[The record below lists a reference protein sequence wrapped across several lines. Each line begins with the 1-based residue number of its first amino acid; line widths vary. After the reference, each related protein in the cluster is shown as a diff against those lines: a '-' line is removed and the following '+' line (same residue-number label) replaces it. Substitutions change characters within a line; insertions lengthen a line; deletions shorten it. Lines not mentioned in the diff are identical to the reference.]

1 MTNEEVDAEFDA
13 IYKSDPAFEE
23 MLSGY
28 VDNFSAEEKYT
39 IVVAYKQGGGIEG
52 LKDIIDLEE
61 EDEEQ
66 QP

>member
-1 MTNEEVDAEFDA
+1 
-13 IYKSDPAFEE
+13 

-28 VDNFSAEEKYT
+28 VENFTQEEKYT

-61 EDEEQ
+61 DDEDE
-66 QP
+66 